1 MPRPR
6 LQLPEPLIGD
16 DGQEYPFVN
25 MAFHSMRNEDEIDSF
40 TTTTVNLIQTLNFQA
55 DFIFEL
61 TFYRLETEQY
71 FEVPDDEELP
81 EISETHIVRK
91 LCIQNGNIVKRL
103 FQFPKTYILGTQGS
117 SQVTSRMLAFGDVLV
132 KAQDATRDVYYPTYS
147 DSNYFELPYTEGS
160 VITHIA
166 ALLAEQGG
174 PDFAGLFVGE
184 VE

>member
-40 TTTTVNLIQTLNFQA
+40 TTTVSSIQTLNFQA

-61 TFYRLETEQY
+61 TFYRIETEQY
-71 FEVPDDEELP
+71 FEVIFEP
-81 EISETHIVRK
+81 EYQEYSETHVVRK

-117 SQVTSRMLAFGDVLV
+117 SQVTSRMLAFGDVLF
-132 KAQDATRDVYYPTYS
+132 KAQDANRDVYYPTYS
-147 DSNYFELPYTEGS
+147 DSNYFELPYSGGS
-160 VITHIA
+160 VLGDIA
-166 ALLAEQGG
+166 ALLVAQGG
-174 PDFAGLFVGE
+174 PDFDGLSAVE